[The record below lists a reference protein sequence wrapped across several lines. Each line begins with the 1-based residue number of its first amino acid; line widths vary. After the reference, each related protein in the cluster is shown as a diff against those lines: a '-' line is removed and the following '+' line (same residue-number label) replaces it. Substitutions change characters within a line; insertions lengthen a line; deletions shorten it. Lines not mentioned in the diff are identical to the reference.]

1 MSAPIFHLTTFGCQ
15 MNVHDSQWLS
25 QSLEGLGWNQGTEND
40 AGVLILNTCSVRE
53 KPEQKVYSH
62 LGRLRD
68 AWLRNPEL
76 LVAVGGCVAQQVG
89 EAFFAR
95 FPYVRL
101 VFGPD
106 GLPMVPGAL
115 ARLTR
120 EPDLRLS
127 LLDFS
132 ESFPERATA
141 LPANLGHGAQ
151 RQAYVT
157 IMQGCDNFCA
167 YCIVPLTRGRQ
178 RSRSREAILTECREL
193 IDRGAHEITLLG
205 QNVNS
210 YGLDAQDKAA
220 RQGDPGFPA
229 LLDAVA
235 ALPGLR
241 RLHFTTSHPK
251 DLSLETIA
259 AFGRHDTL
267 CPHLHLPMQSG
278 SNAVLQAMG
287 RKYTI
292 EYYLDLVMN
301 LRRVRPEIALTTDLI
316 VGFPGETEEDFAA
329 TLYAMRTV
337 GFAGSFSFVYSD
349 RPGTRAATMEGK
361 LDKAVKAERLKVLQD
376 LQTELSE
383 DWLHSRV
390 GRRCEVLVEG
400 ESKRSSRGLPSCRG
414 RDEFGQT
421 VNFSMPSGL
430 PQELIGNIV
439 PVRIQEAK
447 KHSLWGCVEVV
458 G

>member
-15 MNVHDSQWLS
+15 MNVHDSQWLG
-25 QSLEGLGWNQGTEND
+25 QSLEGLGWEQGAESD
-40 AGVLILNTCSVRE
+40 AGVLVLNTCSVRE

-68 AWLRNPEL
+68 AWLRNPDL
-76 LVAVGGCVAQQVG
+76 VVAVGGCVAQQVG

-115 ARLTR
+115 ARLMR
-120 EPDLRLS
+120 EPGLRLS

-132 ESFPERATA
+132 EAFPERA
-141 LPANLGHGAQ
+141 PAHPEHGVQ

-178 RSRSREAILTECREL
+178 RSRSRETILAECREL
-193 IDRGAHEITLLG
+193 IDRGAQEITLLG

-210 YGLDAQDKAA
+210 YGLDATDKDTG
-220 RQGDPGFPA
+220 QGDPGFPA

-235 ALPGLR
+235 SLPGLR
-241 RLHFTTSHPK
+241 RLRFTTSHPK

-259 AFGRHDTL
+259 AFGTHDTL

-278 SNAVLQAMG
+278 SNAVLRAMG
-287 RKYTI
+287 RKYTL
-292 EYYLDLVMN
+292 EHYLDLVMN

-316 VGFPGETEEDFAA
+316 VGFPGETEKDFAA
-329 TLYAMRTV
+329 TLEAMRMVT
-337 GFAGSFSFVYSD
+337 FASSFSFVYSD

-383 DWLHSRV
+383 DWLRRRV
-390 GRRCEVLVEG
+390 GRHCEVLVEG
-400 ESKRSSRGLPSCRG
+400 ESKRSARGLPSWRG

-421 VNFSMPSGL
+421 VNFSVPSG
-430 PQELIGNIV
+430 PAQDLIGKIV